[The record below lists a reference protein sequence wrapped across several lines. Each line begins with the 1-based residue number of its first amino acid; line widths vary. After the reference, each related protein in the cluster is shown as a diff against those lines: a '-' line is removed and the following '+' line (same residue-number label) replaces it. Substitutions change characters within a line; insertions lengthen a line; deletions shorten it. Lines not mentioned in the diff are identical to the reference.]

1 MMNDKTCRDQVHLFW
16 VSGLIFFAICVGLL
30 LVCLLMPP
38 GIELNP
44 AGQDRSIG
52 NIAMSTLDR
61 DRFSLLER
69 RATERLIIKAA
80 QAQAAVKDSGL
91 AAELAKNLRL
101 QGIAN
106 MPAGLTA
113 YIRDTKEKR
122 TLTVR
127 EGDKAA
133 EFIVRTV
140 EQDSVI
146 LDLDGVEVRLSY

>member
-1 MMNDKTCRDQVHLFW
+1 MDDKKCREQVHLFW
-16 VSGLIFFAICVGLL
+16 IAGLVFLAICTGLL
-30 LVCLLMPP
+30 LACLFVPLGVDPD
-38 GIELNP
+38 P

-52 NIAMSTLDR
+52 DISLSTLDR
-61 DRFSLLER
+61 DRVSLLEQKV
-69 RATERLIIKAA
+69 TERLIIKAA

-91 AAELAKNLRL
+91 AAELAKSLKL

-113 YIRDTKEKR
+113 YIRNTKEKR

-127 EGDKAA
+127 EGDMAA
-133 EFIVRTV
+133 EFIVRRV
-140 EQDSVI
+140 EQDSVT

>member
-1 MMNDKTCRDQVHLFW
+1 MNDKTCRDQVHIFW
-16 VSGLIFFAICVGLL
+16 ISGLIFLTISMGFL
-30 LVCLLMPP
+30 LVCLLMRP
-38 GIELNP
+38 GIDMNP
-44 AGQDRSIG
+44 IVQDRSIG

-61 DRFSLLER
+61 NRFSLLEQM
-69 RATERLIIKAA
+69 ATEHLIIKSA
-80 QAQAAVKDSGL
+80 QVQAAVKDSGL

-113 YIRDTKEKR
+113 YIHNTKEKR
-122 TLTVR
+122 TLTVH
-127 EGDKAA
+127 EGDTVA